1 MSLIN
6 TIKKGLSASGG
17 KTTIVFAEGWNKVI
31 QEAAL
36 NLQKEGIIEPLLIFR
51 NESEFLSNPNLSSIN
66 KIIIDKMDLKKYASK
81 LFELRKEKGLTQEE
95 ANKLVTEPNY
105 LCSLIVKMDEAQ
117 GAICGIEYTT
127 KDTLRPALQIVK
139 TSKSS
144 DLVSSILIL
153 ERNNETLF
161 FSDVSLVINP
171 TPNEIAYLTENAID
185 FLENKLNLTNNY
197 YALLSY
203 STNGSGAGE
212 SVDKVKE
219 GFKIFKER
227 NKYPKANV
235 FGEIQFD
242 AAYVDAIRT
251 KKAPSLTWKHGA
263 NVFIFPNIDSGNI
276 SYKMMQ
282 RCAGYEVTG
291 PIIIGLDKPINDL
304 SRGAG
309 LYEVVSLSYITAIQA
324 KK

>member
-6 TIKKGLSASGG
+6 TIKKDLLAKNI

-31 QEAAL
+31 QEAAITL
-36 NLQKEGIIEPLLIFR
+36 KKEGIIEPLLIFKD
-51 NESEFLSNPNLSSIN
+51 ESEYQENSQLNDIN
-66 KIIIDKMDLKKYASK
+66 KIVISKMDLNKYANK
-81 LFELRKEKGLTQEE
+81 LYELRKEKGLTIEE
-95 ANKLVTEPNY
+95 ANKLVTQPNY
-105 LCSLIVKMDEAQ
+105 LCSLLVKMDEAQ

-139 TSKSS
+139 TSKTA

-153 ERNNETLF
+153 EKDDETLF

-185 FLENKLNLTNNY
+185 FVENKLQLVNNN

-219 GFKIFKER
+219 GYKIFNER
-227 NKYPKANV
+227 NKFPKANV

-242 AAYVDAIRT
+242 AAYVDSIRA
-251 KKAPSLTWKHGA
+251 KKAPNLTWKNKA
-263 NVFIFPNIDSGNI
+263 NVYIFPNIDAGNI

-282 RCAGYEVTG
+282 RCGGYEVTG
-291 PIIIGLDKPINDL
+291 PIIIGLDKPVNDL

-324 KK
+324 QK